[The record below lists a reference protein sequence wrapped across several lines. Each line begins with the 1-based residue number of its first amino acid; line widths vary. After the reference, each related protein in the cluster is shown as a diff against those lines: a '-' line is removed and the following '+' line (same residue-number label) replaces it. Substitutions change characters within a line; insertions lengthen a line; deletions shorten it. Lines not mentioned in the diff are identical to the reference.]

1 MSHPTVTSS
10 RHRPLCKQQ
19 TVVVV
24 NSRYSTVQ
32 LSLSLS
38 HSFAHSH
45 SHTHSRSRRG
55 RHLSAPSLHAPTTSV
70 SLSYTKELLFSSPRS
85 PLHPGLRYVALPL
98 LVLNE
103 VQVEH
108 LRELLPSDHMLTV
121 EGRLARLLINRLIDV
136 AVVASECALQVVVLE
151 TCVDTRIPLF
161 LSALS
166 LCLSRACLGKR
177 FIFSS
182 YKMAQRI

>member
-1 MSHPTVTSS
+1 M
-10 RHRPLCKQQ
+10 
-19 TVVVV
+19 

-38 HSFAHSH
+38 HSFAHTH
-45 SHTHSRSRRG
+45 SHTRSRSRSRRG

-70 SLSYTKELLFSSPRS
+70 SLSYTKEWLFSSPRS

-182 YKMAQRI
+182 YKMASQRI